1 MSRHPRISSE
11 LAGSCCTLFVSL
23 SSSPSSPSLDR
34 SLFHIVSQHGC
45 ARALLPCTHTI
56 YLLRY
61 LTQHLAITFLFF
73 VYVGRRSNST
83 CGRVLCVA
91 YSRFVTVGYE
101 ATAVTVLFPLPCAI
115 TILFSVYNSCFP
127 KKKKYNNMLLYYVS
141 IE

>member
-1 MSRHPRISSE
+1 MDVR
-11 LAGSCCTLFVSL
+11 V
-23 SSSPSSPSLDR
+23 R
-34 SLFHIVSQHGC
+34 SYT
-45 ARALLPCTHTI
+45 CTHTI

-83 CGRVLCVA
+83 CGHVLCVA

-115 TILFSVYNSCFP
+115 TILFSVYYSCFP
-127 KKKKYNNMLLYYVS
+127 EKK
-141 IE
+141 IR